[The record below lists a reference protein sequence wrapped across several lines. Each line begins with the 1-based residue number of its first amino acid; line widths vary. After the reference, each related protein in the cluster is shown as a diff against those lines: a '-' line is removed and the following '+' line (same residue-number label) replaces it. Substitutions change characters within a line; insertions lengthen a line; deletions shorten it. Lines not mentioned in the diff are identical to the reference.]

1 LNDPSPNVRAAAIHG
16 VFHIV
21 ALFWEVIPAHV
32 VKELVTKMV
41 SKNNAST
48 AISWLGPF
56 FVRLAYT
63 GFSNPIV
70 FRFIFVIK
78 CFLQTPISM

>member
-41 SKNNAST
+41 SKNNTST
-48 AISWLGPF
+48 AISWLGLF
-56 FVRLAYT
+56 FVRLVY
-63 GFSNPIV
+63 GFFKTLLFFIIV
-70 FRFIFVIK
+70 
-78 CFLQTPISM
+78 